1 MSIHPYLE
9 EMERSQAY
17 PLVAFNWADMNDPSK
32 WSEDIRDLQGHL
44 DENAKKSEVIILAG
58 GGRYLNKF
66 GGYYEAAAACLRH
79 VIQNSRPCGGREL
92 VSRVLTVLENSMPPG
107 PESDRFQGEVMGRFN
122 EALYLIVK
130 RNRDLHAAGRRE

>member
-17 PLVAFNWADMNDPSK
+17 PLVSFSWVDPENPNK
-32 WSEDIRDLQGHL
+32 WSEDIRDLQAHL
-44 DENAKKSEVIILAG
+44 DENAKRSEVIVLAG

-79 VIQNSRPCGGREL
+79 VVSKTRPCSGREL
-92 VSRVLTVLENSMPPG
+92 SARVLTVLEHSMPPG
-107 PESDRFQGEVMGRFN
+107 IQSDAFQGEVMGRFN
-122 EALYLIVK
+122 EALYVIAK
-130 RNRDLHAAGRRE
+130 RNRDLQAAGRRR